1 MVSSSIRDVSSV
13 HTSMAARQ
21 PRQLSVITQHT
32 MGVASLQEGAIEYM
46 MARNIV
52 NGTDDQGPWP
62 LRQLQGSFSFPTWV
76 LVGDAADI
84 EKQRLP
90 TAMFL
95 QHPLAVMRGDPK
107 KSKHLA
113 GQNYRAGRTD
123 ALEDYHLRGKGA
135 HSERSIAQQPLEAEV
150 HLLSFHVRQ
159 LPEDNEEYVVRLQNV
174 VEGSGIKTV
183 NIAVRFL
190 FQSPNFSRLAC
201 SRTKPYLL
209 TAFSHFLIVVLQ
221 ESVLNYETCKEMTLS
236 LQETRATSDANR
248 LAWKIQGGETN
259 SNSKVPQVHSKV
271 DCTKIELGPL
281 DIRTFLVT
289 I

>member
-1 MVSSSIRDVSSV
+1 MHERKFEPTLPISGNYHSLVVSSSIRDVSSV

-183 NIAVRFL
+183 NIA
-190 FQSPNFSRLAC
+190 
-201 SRTKPYLL
+201 
-209 TAFSHFLIVVLQ
+209 